1 MDSFHYAGLARP
13 FQPEVEV
20 AGMALKKIRGAKPKS
35 GSKAV
40 VIGAGKSGIAASRLL
55 NANAV
60 HVTLIE
66 KNPDLLDESQ
76 KNSLRDQGINL
87 KFGQHESKDFAG
99 ASWIIPSPAL
109 PISQLMPL
117 LPNPAPAVISE
128 MELAWRFLDAEPVIA
143 VTGTSGKTT
152 CASLTASMLKAQGYT
167 VFLGGNI
174 GTPLSEYVLDS
185 RKADAL
191 VLEISS
197 FQLQGCTTFCPRVG
211 ILLNLS
217 PNHLDYHKDMKE
229 YEDAKFRLFRCQDE
243 GDLAIFGEGLEKEAA
258 SHKIAARKIWL
269 KDIGRFPNIRLF
281 GKHNAIN
288 AEAAWQAAK
297 NFGVNEK
304 NAAFAVNNFKPLPHR
319 LENVAEINNVIYV
332 NDSKATTVSALE
344 AALKSFERP
353 IRLLCGGKFKGGDLA
368 SLLPLM
374 KEKVAEVCLFGASR
388 EIFEK
393 AWGGVL
399 PISWHPALEQAV
411 LKASLGAN
419 PGDVILLS
427 PATSSFD
434 LYKDYKARGDDF
446 KRIVENMK

>member
-1 MDSFHYAGLARP
+1 
-13 FQPEVEV
+13 
-20 AGMALKKIRGAKPKS
+20 MALKKIRGAKPKR

-40 VIGAGKSGIAASRLL
+40 AIGAGKSGIAVSRLL
-55 NANAV
+55 NANGV
-60 HVTLIE
+60 DVTLLE
-66 KNPDLLDESQ
+66 KNPAAMDEEL
-76 KNSLRDQGINL
+76 KASLQSAGIRL
-87 KFGQHESKDFAG
+87 KFGEHVKEDFSG
-99 ASWIIPSPAL
+99 ASWVIPSPAV
-109 PISQLMPL
+109 PIGKLMPL
-117 LPNPAPAVISE
+117 LPDPAPEVISE
-128 MELAWRFLDAEPVIA
+128 MEMAWRYLDAEPVIA

-152 CASLTASMLKAQGYT
+152 CASLAASMLKAQGYA

-174 GTPLSEYVLDS
+174 GTPLSEYLLDS

-191 VLEISS
+191 VLEVSS
-197 FQLQGCTTFCPRVG
+197 FQLQSCSTFCPRVG
-211 ILLNLS
+211 ILLNLT
-217 PNHLDYHKDMKE
+217 PNHLDYHKDMAE
-229 YEDAKFRLFRCQDE
+229 YADAKFRLFRCQDE
-243 GDLAIFGEGLEKEAA
+243 GDLAILGEGLEKEAEKY
-258 SHKIAARKIWL
+258 KISARKIWL

-297 NFGVNEK
+297 YFGVSEK
-304 NAAFAVNNFKPLPHR
+304 NAALAVDNFKPLPNR
-319 LENVAEINNVIYV
+319 LENVAEINNILYV

-374 KEKVAEVCLFGASR
+374 KEKVVEACLFGASR
-388 EIFEK
+388 EIFEA
-393 AWGGVL
+393 AWGGHL
-399 PISWHPALEQAV
+399 PMSWHPNLEQAV
-411 LKASLGAN
+411 LKASLAAN

-446 KRIVENMK
+446 KRIVENLK